1 MAATLSDRSAS
12 RPADADAGPRSAADA
27 PRRAWQL
34 SLDRYVLTPPSVV
47 WDVLTDLEGTTAH
60 LPGVVPSSA
69 APPSADRTRSVPP
82 PLVRPALGRV

>member
-1 MAATLSDRSAS
+1 MAATLSDRSDG
-12 RPADADAGPRSAADA
+12 ADADAGPRSAADA
-27 PRRAWQL
+27 PRRSWQL
-34 SLDRYVLTPPSVV
+34 SRDRYVLTPPSVV